1 MAKISLEK
9 FIENTKGTRV
19 DVPWQV
25 NGSLKGQ
32 CVSLIQ
38 QYILQCLEQPAKA
51 RGNAKDWITSY
62 VNEGLGFVA
71 DKPQKGDILVFSND
85 GVING
90 VAYGHIAICVDENT
104 IYDQNNFRH
113 DSGLAGYGNIFTT
126 DYVVLRPNAE
136 LVEELVETPVQEQPV
151 EQPTQKLQLPA
162 DAEKWRVYPMEKAPV
177 VGNEC
182 GFILPS
188 KFGGLEYDILGWS
201 QPDVAIIQ
209 TRDFG
214 QVQIYVAPETNAVI
228 K

>member
-1 MAKISLEK
+1 MSKISLEK

-51 RGNAKDWITSY
+51 RGNAKDWIQSY
-62 VNEGLGFVA
+62 VDEGLGFIA
-71 DKPQKGDILVFSND
+71 DMPQKGDIIVFPHD

-113 DSGLAGYGNIFTT
+113 DNGACGYSNIFTN
-126 DYVVLRPNAE
+126 DYVVLRPYAK
-136 LVEELVETPVQEQPV
+136 LVEEPKPVEQPV
-151 EQPTQKLQLPA
+151 EQKLYLPA
-162 DAEKWRVYPMEKAPV
+162 DVDKWRVYPMNVAPV

-188 KFGGLEYDILGWS
+188 KFGGLEYDIIGWS
-201 QPDVAIIQ
+201 QPDVAIIT
-209 TRDFG
+209 TRDYG
-214 QVQIYVAPETNAVI
+214 TVQIYVAPKTNAVI